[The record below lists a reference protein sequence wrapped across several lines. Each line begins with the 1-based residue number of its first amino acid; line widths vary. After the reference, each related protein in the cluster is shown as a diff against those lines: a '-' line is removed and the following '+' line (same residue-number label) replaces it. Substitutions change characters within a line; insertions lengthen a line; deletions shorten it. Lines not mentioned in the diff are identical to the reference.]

1 MKLALLFKKVK
12 FIVYNEVD
20 MNCGNREDIYLL
32 TLFLL
37 FKFPTR
43 ETKEVVVSLGNSS
56 LVGTLITIGEVTD
69 SFRYTYIVL
78 TSARAVLGKYRPEVL
93 TVGTSLRSVRTKK
106 TKGRYSPNTVPSKL
120 G

>member
-69 SFRYTYIVL
+69 SFRYTYILL
-78 TSARAVLGKYRPEVL
+78 TKREGCTGRISA
-93 TVGTSLRSVRTKK
+93 
-106 TKGRYSPNTVPSKL
+106 
-120 G
+120 